1 MGFRGISVRDQRVE
15 FVIRASRGES
25 MSVLCR
31 EYGVSRPTGYLWLRR
46 FQREGVAGMEER
58 SRRPHASPGQ
68 TGAAVEQRIEQL
80 RRQRPDWG
88 ARKLAAL
95 LAQEGTPVPV
105 VTVHRVLSRRGLVFH
120 QPGCRPATRRF
131 ERELPNQLWQ
141 MDFKG
146 QKEAPAP
153 IGPLSVLDDHSRYLV
168 GLEQIGNTSGD
179 AVRERLEGLFREH
192 GVPDAMLMDH
202 GTPWWSAQSGAGWT
216 FLSVWLMQQ
225 GIRCCWSGF
234 RHPQTQGKVERF
246 HGALERAR
254 HRPGGQHWLE
264 QPWLDAFRHEY
275 NHLRP
280 HEALQMKTPASCWT
294 PSMRAYDPNPPR
306 WDYGE
311 GAEVRRVDST
321 GHIYVNNHAW
331 HVSRALITQ
340 TVALERIED
349 RVLVFFCDSLVSE
362 IDLASQRTARAVRWL
377 NSQNCKASP
386 DNTP

>member
-1 MGFRGISVRDQRVE
+1 MGFRGSSVRDQRVE

-25 MSVLCR
+25 LSVLCR

-46 FQREGVAGMEER
+46 FQQEGIAGMAER
-58 SRRPHASPGQ
+58 SHRPHSSPGQ
-68 TGAAVEQRIEQL
+68 TAAAVEQRIEQL

-105 VTVHRVLSRRGLVFH
+105 ITVHRVLSRRGLVFN
-120 QPGCRPATRRF
+120 QPGRRQATQRF

-146 QKEAPAP
+146 QKEAAAH

-202 GTPWWSAQSGAGWT
+202 GVPWWSAHSNAGWT

-254 HRPGGQHWLE
+254 RRPGGQHWLE
-264 QPWLDAFRHEY
+264 QYWLDAFRHEY

-311 GAEVRRVDST
+311 GAEVRRVDSI

-331 HVSRALITQ
+331 HVSKALITQ

-362 IDLASQRTARAVRWL
+362 IDLTSQRTARAVRWL
-377 NSQNCKASP
+377 NSQNCKGSP
-386 DNTP
+386 DNSL

>member
-1 MGFRGISVRDQRVE
+1 MLSGGKSVRDQRVE
-15 FVIRASRGES
+15 FVIRASRGGS
-25 MSVLCR
+25 MSALCR
-31 EYGVSRPTGYLWLRR
+31 QYEITRPTGYLWLRR
-46 FQREGVAGMEER
+46 FQQEGVAGMEER
-58 SRRPHASPGQ
+58 SHRPHHSPCQTRASL
-68 TGAAVEQRIEQL
+68 EQRIEQL
-80 RRQRPDWG
+80 RRERPDWG
-88 ARKLAAL
+88 ARKLAEL
-95 LAQEGTPVPV
+95 LKKEGTPLPV
-105 VTVHRVLSRRGLVFH
+105 VTIHRVLSRRGLISN
-120 QPGCRPATRRF
+120 QPGRRQALRRF
-131 ERELPNQLWQ
+131 EREQPNQLWQ

-146 QKEAPAP
+146 QREAPVAV
-153 IGPLSVLDDHSRYLV
+153 GPLSVLDDHSRYLV
-168 GLEQIGNTSGD
+168 GLEQIGSTSGD
-179 AVRERLEGLFREH
+179 AVRERLQGLFRNH

-202 GTPWWSAQSGAGWT
+202 GVPWWSARSNDGWT

-254 HRPGGQHWLE
+254 RRPGGQHWLE

-280 HEALQMKTPASCWT
+280 HEALKMKTPASCWT
-294 PSMRAYDPNPPR
+294 PSTRAYDPNPPQ

-331 HVSRALITQ
+331 HVSKALVAQ
-340 TVALERIED
+340 TVALERLQD

-377 NSQNCKASP
+377 NS
-386 DNTP
+386 